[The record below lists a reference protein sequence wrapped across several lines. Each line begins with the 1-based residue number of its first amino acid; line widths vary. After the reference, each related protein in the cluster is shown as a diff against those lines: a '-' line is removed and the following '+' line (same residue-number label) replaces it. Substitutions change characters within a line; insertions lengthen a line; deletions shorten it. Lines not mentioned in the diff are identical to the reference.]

1 MGLTGT
7 QTISDR
13 ITDIYNSE
21 SRSILATLIRYLG
34 DFDLAEEAL
43 QEAFEAAIKQWS
55 RDGIPDN
62 PRAWLVT
69 SGRFKGIDVIRRQ
82 KRGKELL
89 LDNRKDGGRTFS
101 EPYEWDGEVIEDDQL
116 RLIFTCCHPLLSTEG
131 RIALALREVCGLTT
145 EETARSF
152 LISVG
157 AMKRRITRAK
167 TLIRKNQ
174 IPYEIPTRADM
185 PERLDSVLHVI
196 YLIYNEGYSAT
207 SGDNHIRSNL
217 TQEAVFL
224 SREIVRLIPVP
235 EAIGLLAL
243 ILFHESRSETRV
255 YENGDL
261 IPLESQDRSRWNGD
275 FINEGLKHLQK
286 SVMSGTIG
294 IYTIQAAIA
303 SVHAS
308 SLSVDDTNWNL
319 IIGYYDMLMSIQN
332 SPVVELQRGIAVG
345 MRDGPEAGLRIVD
358 ALLDNGPLVDY
369 HLAHAARAEFAR
381 RSDRND
387 LAADSYRRAIELVS
401 QEPEKRYLE
410 RKLAEII

>member
-1 MGLTGT
+1 MDLTDK
-7 QTISDR
+7 QKISDR
-13 ITDIYNSE
+13 ITDIYNSQ

-34 DFDLAEEAL
+34 DIDLAEEVL
-43 QEAFEAAIKQWS
+43 QEAFESAIKQWPQE
-55 RDGIPDN
+55 GIPDN
-62 PRAWLVT
+62 PRAWLVST
-69 SGRFKGIDVIRRQ
+69 GRFKGIDVIRRQ
-82 KRGKELL
+82 KRGKELQ
-89 LDNRKDGGRTFS
+89 LDSVKDGGRTFS
-101 EPYEWDGEVIEDDQL
+101 EPDEWDGEVIEDDQL

-152 LISVG
+152 LISVE

-167 TLIRKNQ
+167 ALIRKNQ

-217 TQEAVFL
+217 TQEAIFL
-224 SREIVRLIPVP
+224 GREIVRLNPVP

-243 ILFHESRSETRV
+243 LLFHESRSDSRV
-255 YENGDL
+255 DEYGDL

-275 FINEGLKHLQK
+275 FINEGLKYLQQ
-286 SVMSGTIG
+286 SIMSGTIG
-294 IYTIQAAIA
+294 PYTIQAAIA

-308 SLSVDDTNWNL
+308 SLSVDATNWNL
-319 IIGYYDMLMSIQN
+319 IVTYYGMLLSIQN
-332 SPVVELQRGIAVG
+332 SPVVELQRGIAIG

-358 ALLDNGPLVDY
+358 VLLDNGPLVDY
-369 HLAHAARAEFAR
+369 HSAHAARAEFAR
-381 RSDRND
+381 RSDRIN
-387 LAADSYRRAIELVS
+387 LAVESYRRAIELVS

-410 RKLAEII
+410 RKLAEIV